1 MMNLIKMV
9 KSLGRIPLILS
20 GLILVGCESENE
32 HFCAKYQYFYRELT
46 APGILPIRDLRE
58 QLEKD
63 LAKSPDSDP
72 TKMALFVLND
82 IEADVKPEAEE
93 PREYCMRRQRWTRY
107 Y

>member
-1 MMNLIKMV
+1 MDLLQRVEGLRVTALMV
-9 KSLGRIPLILS
+9 LGLM
-20 GLILVGCESENE
+20 LVGCESENE
-32 HFCAKYQYFYRELT
+32 HFCAKYQYYYRELT

-82 IEADVKPEAEE
+82 IEADIKPEAEE
-93 PREYCMRRQRWTRY
+93 PRDYCMRRQRWTRY
-107 Y
+107 R